1 METIYFWF
9 DLTKENMILF
19 RDINQRLLNLLI
31 CLCNIKPLNWL
42 IYCCIS
48 CAIQLST
55 HQYDYFRSSKTTSNF
70 GAMRFCTANLIQS
83 INLPIQILI
92 VHQIEMDIEEEIA
105 VAYLLIRRMRKK
117 WEKKEG
123 RKTSWSDDFF

>member
-92 VHQIEMDIEEEIA
+92 VQQSWNGYWRGISCCLSFNKEIE
-105 VAYLLIRRMRKK
+105 KK
-117 WEKKEG
+117 WEKKES
-123 RKTSWSDDFF
+123 RETSWSDDFF